1 MGTSSTPAS
10 FLNDDNSAINAT
22 TYQRLDDSP
31 MTSGADYVSQP
42 TVGVNDYVEVTLGD
56 TTTSCVVGVS
66 GLVLYDASTST
77 GTNVARTSIVD
88 GSTERTVYLG
98 DMSTTNLTYKSAI
111 AAPAAA
117 SWTPTAVNGLRM
129 RIGYASNLTPVP
141 FWDSLLVEV
150 ATGVSVQGTV
160 TVTSKAGNSTVITT
174 YPDVGAASPTLA
186 SWSTDR

>member
-1 MGTSSTPAS
+1 
-10 FLNDDNSAINAT
+10 
-22 TYQRLDDSP
+22 
-31 MTSGADYVSQP
+31 MTSGVDYVSQP
-42 TVGVNDYVEVTLGD
+42 TVGANDYVEVTLGD

-77 GTNVARTSIVD
+77 GTNVARTTIVD

-111 AAPAAA
+111 VAPAAA
-117 SWTPTAVNGLRM
+117 PWTPGAVNSLRM

-141 FWDSLLVEV
+141 YWDSLLVEV
-150 ATGVSVQGTV
+150 ATGVSAQGTV
-160 TVTSKAGNSTVITT
+160 TVTSKAGNSTVITK
-174 YPDVGAASPTLA
+174 YPDVGAASPTLT